1 MILIR
6 KRSGLACGNWPKK
19 FCIRSKKETND
30 LDIFDA
36 GVKSISDFGKDDL
49 MHFIYCGY
57 HYLRS
62 VRREKLKEII
72 LTKMRK
78 YGIESSI
85 LTMLYMVRWK
95 LVTKE
100 KVKKAA
106 EGKLKNDADWKYYK
120 ESINDDLERFF
131 INLQNQKEVKYE
143 LVASFFTPKLT
154 TEELKL
160 LQEEN
165 QEHLKTYL
173 KHYRGKNP
181 DVDVEEMKKSD
192 SKSKYVNGRCWR
204 MTMLLT
210 LDLNGG
216 VCSNANHQKYREAD
230 VLYG

>member
-49 MHFIYCGY
+49 MPHLIYCGR
-57 HYLRS
+57 HYLREE
-62 VRREKLKEII
+62 RIEKLKEIF

-78 YGIESSI
+78 YGIQSSI
-85 LTMLYMVRWK
+85 LTMLHMKRRK

-106 EGKLKNDADWKYYK
+106 EGKLKNDIDWYRYK
-120 ESINDDLERFF
+120 GSINDDLQRFF
-131 INLQNQKEVKYE
+131 INLQNQKEMKYE
-143 LVASFFTPKLT
+143 RVFSFFTPKLT
-154 TEELKL
+154 NEDLKFV
-160 LQEEN
+160 QEGN
-165 QEHLKTYL
+165 QEHLQTYWRHYYGKT
-173 KHYRGKNP
+173 P

-192 SKSKYVNGRCWR
+192 SKSKYLHGTCARL
-204 MTMLLT
+204 TMPLT
-210 LDLNGG
+210 LDSTDSLETIENE
-216 VCSNANHQKYREAD
+216 NE
-230 VLYG
+230 

>member
-1 MILIR
+1 
-6 KRSGLACGNWPKK
+6 
-19 FCIRSKKETND
+19 
-30 LDIFDA
+30 
-36 GVKSISDFGKDDL
+36 
-49 MHFIYCGY
+49 
-57 HYLRS
+57 
-62 VRREKLKEII
+62 
-72 LTKMRK
+72 
-78 YGIESSI
+78 
-85 LTMLYMVRWK
+85 MLYMERWN

-106 EGKLKNDADWKYYK
+106 EGKLKNDKDWKEYE

-160 LQEEN
+160 VQEEN